1 MHDFLGLDGTEQ
13 LPLRAISYHY
23 VEVNH
28 ITIILDSFNTTVE
41 LRVRGPYTMTSD
53 PKPHS
58 RSSPGDS

>member
-1 MHDFLGLDGTEQ
+1 MHDYLGLDGTEQ
-13 LPLRAISYHY
+13 LPLRAISHHY

-53 PKPHS
+53 PPS